1 MMSGRPAVVATRT
14 KCRNPKQLPPIA
26 CAIGFASDRR
36 LVCDESCALS
46 SGWSTQPLAVESI
59 IIARRKNITFLLS
72 FFCLALVVVVFLVS
86 VF

>member
-1 MMSGRPAVVATRT
+1 MMSGRPAGVATRS
-14 KCRNPKQLPPIA
+14 KCRISKLPPIA